1 MIRLGNKVRDKVTGF
16 EGIAT
21 GRVEYLTGCQ
31 QIGITPP
38 AKDGEV
44 KATQYFDAER
54 LVLVDIGIAPAEVSD
69 PNAAGG
75 PNRDAP

>member
-1 MIRLGNKVRDKVTGF
+1 MIKLGNKVRDKVTGF

-21 GRVEYLTGCQ
+21 GRVEYLTGCT

-54 LVLVDIGIAPAEVSD
+54 LEFIDTGIAPAEVTGA
-69 PNAAGG
+69 NAGG
-75 PNRDAP
+75 PNRDVPR